1 MLENM
6 PIVPKVNDHIAGRRI
21 VRRLRNSQ
29 YYGQVGNATMA
40 ICALFSTKN
49 GMSTGSVDILAAKC
63 AVPRVLTN
71 KYIEHLGGDYE
82 AQRLIHN

>member
-1 MLENM
+1 
-6 PIVPKVNDHIAGRRI
+6 
-21 VRRLRNSQ
+21 
-29 YYGQVGNATMA
+29 MA